1 MHIDIIVPL
10 VVAVFGS
17 TGFWSW
23 VQSRGKK
30 KSAEARLL
38 LGIAYSEI
46 IRRSEHYIHQG
57 YIAVDEYNELNRYL
71 YEPYR
76 DFNKGVVASGGYS
89 CAEDVRTGHDR
100 VDRCRCSYI

>member
-76 DFNKGVVASGGYS
+76 DLGGDGT
-89 CAEDVRTGHDR
+89 AQKLMDEVRKLPTER
-100 VDRCRCSYI
+100 EVQP

>member
-1 MHIDIIVPL
+1 MHLDIIVTL
-10 VVAVFGS
+10 AVAVFGS

-76 DFNKGVVASGGYS
+76 DLGGDGT
-89 CAEDVRTGHDR
+89 AQKLMDEVRKLPTER
-100 VDRCRCSYI
+100 EVQ

>member
-1 MHIDIIVPL
+1 MHLDIIVTL
-10 VVAVFGS
+10 AVAVFGS

-76 DFNKGVVASGGYS
+76 DLGGDGT
-89 CAEDVRTGHDR
+89 AQKLMEEVRKLPTEKE
-100 VDRCRCSYI
+100 VQ

>member
-1 MHIDIIVPL
+1 MHLDIIVTL

-23 VQSRGKK
+23 IQNRSKK

-38 LGIAYSEI
+38 MGIAYSEI

-57 YIAVDEYNELNRYL
+57 YIGTEEYNELNKYL
-71 YEPYR
+71 YQPYR
-76 DFNKGVVASGGYS
+76 EMGGDGT
-89 CAEDVRTGHDR
+89 AERLMIEVQKLPTEKED
-100 VDRCRCSYI
+100 

>member
-1 MHIDIIVPL
+1 MQIDIIVTL
-10 VVAVFGS
+10 AVAVFGS

-30 KSAEARLL
+30 KSAESRLL

-76 DFNKGVVASGGYS
+76 EMGGNGT
-89 CAEDVRTGHDR
+89 AEKLMDEVRKLPTER
-100 VDRCRCSYI
+100 EVQ

>member
-1 MHIDIIVPL
+1 MHIDIIVTL
-10 VVAVFGS
+10 AVAVFGS

-30 KSAEARLL
+30 KSAESRLL

-76 DFNKGVVASGGYS
+76 DMGGNGT
-89 CAEDVRTGHDR
+89 AQKLMDEVRKLPTEKEAL
-100 VDRCRCSYI
+100 S

>member
-76 DFNKGVVASGGYS
+76 DLGGDGT
-89 CAEDVRTGHDR
+89 AQKLMDDVRKLPTER
-100 VDRCRCSYI
+100 EVQP

>member
-1 MHIDIIVPL
+1 MHIDIIVTL

-30 KSAEARLL
+30 KSAESRLL

-76 DFNKGVVASGGYS
+76 DMGGDGT
-89 CAEDVRTGHDR
+89 AQKLMDEVRKLPTER
-100 VDRCRCSYI
+100 EVQP

>member
-1 MHIDIIVPL
+1 MNIDIIVTL
-10 VVAVFGS
+10 AVAVFGS

-30 KSAEARLL
+30 KSAESRLL

-76 DFNKGVVASGGYS
+76 DLGGDGT
-89 CAEDVRTGHDR
+89 AQKLMDDVRKLPTER
-100 VDRCRCSYI
+100 EVQP

>member
-1 MHIDIIVPL
+1 MHLDIIVTL
-10 VVAVFGS
+10 AVAVFGS

-30 KSAEARLL
+30 KSAESRLL

-46 IRRSEHYIHQG
+46 IRRSEHYIRQG

-76 DFNKGVVASGGYS
+76 DLGGDGT
-89 CAEDVRTGHDR
+89 AQKLMDEVRKLPTER
-100 VDRCRCSYI
+100 EVQP